1 MGNMNCYEKILGML
15 TENMEKMS
23 KAFEA
28 AYDAEPEAIKRLDIC
43 KDYVQAVS
51 GLGMV
56 MNTVR
61 LLRPIESCGGC
72 LGVPNAIDPQ

>member
-1 MGNMNCYEKILGML
+1 MGNMNCYEKMMGML

-28 AYDAEPEAIKRLDIC
+28 AYDEEPEAIKRLDIC

-51 GLGMV
+51 GLGVIMS
-56 MNTVR
+56 TVR
-61 LLRPIESCGGC
+61 LLRPIEPYGGFM
-72 LGVPNAIDPQ
+72 GVSNTIDPQ